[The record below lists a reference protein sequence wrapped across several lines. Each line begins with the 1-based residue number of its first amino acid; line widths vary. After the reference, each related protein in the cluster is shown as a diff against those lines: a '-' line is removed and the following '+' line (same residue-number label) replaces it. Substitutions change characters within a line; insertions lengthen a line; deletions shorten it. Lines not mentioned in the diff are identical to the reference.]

1 MFLFSVLITFPRVE
15 ITNFVP
21 MITQIKNKE
30 EGKSCNAKIYIIDT
44 IIDYSTLL
52 NNEDNSSYVKGELE
66 RKSTV
71 FSLRSIDEFNVFVLI
86 EEKDDELTRLEF
98 ARRKSAEAFA
108 LLKANNFD
116 DVELLSNNPEI
127 EIAFMEGLVLSSYHF
142 DKFKTEKEKYVLKNV
157 YSVHAD
163 SEIQNLLTAVFWA
176 RDLVNEPPAHQTA
189 TDLAKEFEKVCKSIE
204 GLDIEVFNKIQIES
218 LRMGGLLSV
227 NRGSVQAPT
236 FSVLTWNPDNA
247 VNEKPIVLVGKGV
260 VYDTGGIN
268 LKPTGYLET
277 MKSDMSGS
285 AVVAALVRAVAA
297 NKLPVNIVA
306 LIPAT
311 DNRPGLDAYVPSDVI
326 TMMGGKTVEVINTDA
341 EGRMILADGLTYSEK
356 FDPELVF
363 SVATLTGAAARAF
376 GTKVFVS
383 MGNAKE
389 ELQNLYQASLVS
401 GERCW
406 ELPFWEDFGDELKS
420 SIADIKHLGGVNAGA
435 ISAGKFLENFV
446 SSPYIHLD
454 IAGVSFLEKPEEY
467 RPVGGTGTGVRAL
480 YVYLKNYINEKQ
492 STS

>member
-1 MFLFSVLITFPRVE
+1 
-15 ITNFVP
+15 
-21 MITQIKNKE
+21 MIAQIKIKE
-30 EGKSCNAKIYIIDT
+30 EEKIYKSKIYIIDT
-44 IIDYSTLL
+44 DIDFTALL
-52 NNEDNSSYVKGELE
+52 DNNDNYGLVQSELK
-66 RKSTV
+66 RKSTI
-71 FSLRSIDEFNVFVLI
+71 FSLRSIDEVKIFVLI
-86 EEKDDELTRLEF
+86 EKKDDELIRLEF
-98 ARRKSAEAFA
+98 TRRKAAEAYA
-108 LLKANNFD
+108 LLKSNNFD
-116 DVELLSNNPEI
+116 EVALYCNNSELES
-127 EIAFMEGLVLSSYHF
+127 AFLEGLILSSYNF
-142 DKFKTEKEKYVLKNV
+142 DKFKTEKEKYKLKSV
-157 YSVHAD
+157 YSSQSDA
-163 SEIQNLLTAVFWA
+163 ELQNLLSAVFWA

-189 TDLAKEFEKVCKSIE
+189 MDLAKEFENMSSKID
-204 GLDIEVFNKIQIES
+204 GLDSEVFNKVQIES

-227 NRGSVQAPT
+227 NRGSVQGPT
-236 FSVLTWNPDNA
+236 FTVLSWNPENA

-285 AVVAALVRAVAA
+285 AVVSALIRAVAD
-297 NKLPVNIVA
+297 NKLPINIVA

-311 DNRPGLDAYVPSDVI
+311 DNRPGKDAYVPSDVI

-356 FDPELVF
+356 YDPELVI
-363 SVATLTGAAARAF
+363 SVATLTGAAARGF

-389 ELQNLYQASLVS
+389 ELQNLHQASLVS

-406 ELPFWEDFGDELKS
+406 EVPFWEDFAEELKS
-420 SIADIKHLGGVNAGA
+420 NIADIKHLGGVNAGA

-480 YVYLKNYINEKQ
+480 YVYIKNYINEKQ
-492 STS
+492 SAS